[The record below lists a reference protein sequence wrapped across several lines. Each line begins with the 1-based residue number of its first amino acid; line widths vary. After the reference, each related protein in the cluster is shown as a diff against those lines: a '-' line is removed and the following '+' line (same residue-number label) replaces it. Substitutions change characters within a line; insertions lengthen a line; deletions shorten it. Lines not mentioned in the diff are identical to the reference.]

1 VKHKREE
8 ERIKNIRE
16 EEEEEEE
23 EEEASL

>member
-23 EEEASL
+23 ASL

>member
-23 EEEASL
+23 EASL